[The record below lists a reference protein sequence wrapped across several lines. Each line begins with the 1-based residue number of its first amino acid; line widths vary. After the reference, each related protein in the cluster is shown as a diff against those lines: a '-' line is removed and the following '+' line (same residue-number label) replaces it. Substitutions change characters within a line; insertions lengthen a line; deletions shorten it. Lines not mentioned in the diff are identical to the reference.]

1 MLQCSKSTF
10 STHIGIRQSHFNTKI
25 LFWNYHISHGVYYI
39 WRHFRNDQSNSLC
52 SVTSRFD
59 SFLIL
64 FSTAHVKRTHPCM
77 KLILKRV
84 VAYSRRKIA
93 VSELNFTH
101 ILLGLAV
108 RMSILLKET
117 RRLIGGFSQAIVIFF
132 YCASF
137 SNKIMLL
144 SHTP

>member
-1 MLQCSKSTF
+1 
-10 STHIGIRQSHFNTKI
+10 
-25 LFWNYHISHGVYYI
+25 
-39 WRHFRNDQSNSLC
+39 
-52 SVTSRFD
+52 
-59 SFLIL
+59 
-64 FSTAHVKRTHPCM
+64 M

-117 RRLIGGFSQAIVIFF
+117 RRLIGGLSQAIVNFF
-132 YCASF
+132 DCASF

-144 SHTP
+144 SHTPLHINTYNYKTFI